1 MTLSAP
7 QTAPDLDTAP
17 GTMTTVL
24 PAAARRRLPRRVVGD
39 SGRSSA
45 PVGTRSRSYR
55 TMNVIVTIIL
65 SIGGI
70 VMIAPLLW
78 TFSTSLKTKEAVF
91 ALPPQWIPDPV
102 QWDTYIRVWTAGPL
116 ASGIWN
122 SVIVSVSVTVVGTVS
137 SAIAAFAFAKMRLPF
152 KNVVFLAMLSAIM
165 IPFPTIMIPQFKM
178 FADAGMVDTLWPLI
192 LPGLFGNIVMIFFLR
207 QFLDSVPDSIIEAA
221 KLDGAGYLRIFFTLI
236 FPAIRPAI
244 AAQFILWFMAVW
256 NDYLAPIIY
265 LNSPEKQTLQLV
277 IASFNA
283 TYASQTD
290 YPLIMAASFIAL
302 IPVLVVFVV
311 FQRQI
316 IESVALSGS
325 KA

>member
-1 MTLSAP
+1 MSTATETLVTVP
-7 QTAPDLDTAP
+7 PEMP
-17 GTMTTVL
+17 GE
-24 PAAARRRLPRRVVGD
+24 PRRLPTRPARRAG
-39 SGRSSA
+39 
-45 PVGTRSRSYR
+45 GTRSRARR
-55 TMNVIVTIIL
+55 TTNIVLTLIL
-65 SIGGI
+65 SLGGI
-70 VMIAPLLW
+70 IMIAPLLW
-78 TFSTSLKTKEAVF
+78 TFSTSLKTREAVF

-102 QWDTYIRVWTAGPL
+102 VWENYARVWTAGPL
-116 ASGIWN
+116 ASGILN
-122 SVIVSVSVTVVGTVS
+122 SVIVSVSVTVVGTLT

-152 KNVVFLAMLSAIM
+152 KNVIFLVLLSAIM

-178 FADAGMVDTLWPLI
+178 FGDAGLVDTLWPLI
-192 LPGLFGNIVMIFFLR
+192 LPGLFGNIVMIFFLK
-207 QFLDSVPDSIIEAA
+207 QYLDSVPDSIIEAA
-221 KLDGAGYLRIFFTLI
+221 TLDGAGYLRIFFTLI

-265 LNSPEKQTLQLV
+265 LNSPDKQTLQLV

-302 IPVLVVFVV
+302 IPVLAVFVI
-311 FQRQI
+311 FQKQI
-316 IESVALSGS
+316 IESVALTGA